1 MIGKTFCTRLAA
13 ILIGL
18 CFSLLGCGEPRITSD
33 ELPEIL
39 SNTEKGFA
47 DLTFRIT
54 DAKQRRDG
62 SWRVVGKARHRDRVV
77 SLAVVLEGDWHES
90 KTRSFGR
97 VNYESLGPESDALV
111 SAMSEIY
118 AAEIKPVAMTREVP
132 FVGATL
138 EGNPSE
144 LRSQPVKMKLF
155 FESEKEDRYAEVYT
169 NIDLPK
175 TVLEI
180 REKDPGYRGPLL
192 RALGGL

>member
-1 MIGKTFCTRLAA
+1 MIWNPSARMAP

-18 CFSLLGCGEPRITSD
+18 CVSQLGCGEPKITSD
-33 ELPEIL
+33 ELPDLL
-39 SNTEKGFA
+39 SIKEEGFA

-62 SWRVVGKARHRDRVV
+62 SWRVVGKAHHRDRVV
-77 SLAVVLEGDWHES
+77 SLAVVLEGAWRES

-97 VNYESLGPESDALV
+97 VIYESVGPESDALV

-118 AAEIKPVAMTREVP
+118 EAEIKPVAMTGEVA

-138 EGNPSE
+138 EGKPSE

-175 TVLEI
+175 AVLEI
-180 REKDPGYRGPLL
+180 REKDPGYRAPLL